1 MTAIII
7 DEKWAPIKF
16 FPKYEISNM
25 GNVRKDGGRPKKIT
39 VSNAGYNVVFLSLDG
54 HNYSRMVH
62 RLVAFAFVRKTHP
75 DQGFVRF
82 KDGDKANCRADNLEW
97 AMKSWKGGYLDQDT
111 EITKDTDRLA
121 LAIRGRV
128 KCRWTISA
136 IANFYHISTDTV
148 EALLA
153 IPEDQFPTIRKIHAK
168 DLPITQRIL
177 NMHKMK
183 WAPLT
188 IAKRLGVEV
197 RTVVDTIDIAEGR
210 DLQQ

>member
-16 FPKYEISNM
+16 FSQYEVSNL
-25 GNVRKDGGRPKKIT
+25 GNVRKNGGRAKKLT
-39 VSNAGYNVVFLSLDG
+39 VSNAGYKVVFLSLDG
-54 HNYSRMVH
+54 SNHSRMVH

-82 KDGDKANCRADNLEW
+82 KDGDKLNCRADNLEW
-97 AMKSWKGGYLDQDT
+97 AMKSWKGGYLDPDT
-111 EITKDTDRLA
+111 EITNDMPRLA
-121 LAIRGRV
+121 IAVQGRI
-128 KCRWTISA
+128 KCRWTVSA
-136 IANFYHISTDTV
+136 IAEFYRISTDTV

-153 IPEDQFPTIRKIHAK
+153 IPEDQLPVKRKVRAQ

-188 IAKRLGVEV
+188 IAKRLDLDV
-197 RTVVDTIDIAEGR
+197 RTVVDTIDIEEGR
-210 DLQQ
+210 DLQR